1 MTDHFE
7 NKPFVKAQDA
17 LPKTYDPVGTES
29 RWQRIWQ
36 ESGAF
41 HPDVND
47 QGEPFS
53 IVIPPPNVTG
63 SLHMGHAFNTALI
76 DTIVRFQR
84 LQGKNVLCLPGTD
97 HASIAVQTILE
108 KQLKEEGLT
117 REQLGREAFL
127 KRAWAWKSESGGRIV
142 DQLRRLGYSVDWQRE
157 RFTLD
162 PGLSQA
168 VSEAFIRLHK
178 KGLIYR
184 GEYLVNWCPASGSA
198 VSDLEVEMKEVDGY
212 LWYFQY
218 PISDSSL
225 AGQTSHLEVATTR
238 PETMLGDV
246 AVAVNPSDERYK
258 HLVGQKLIVPFVE
271 REIPVIADEHV
282 DKNFGTGCVKVT
294 PAHDPNDFAIGQRH
308 DLPQITVMNK
318 DGTMNDMAGP
328 FKGLDRFDARKAVIE
343 GLKKK
348 KLLTR
353 IDTYR
358 HSVPYSDRGKV
369 PVEPLLSTQWFV
381 RMEPMAD
388 RCRAHLSKGEPHFI
402 PARWE
407 KVYRD
412 WLSGIRDWCISRQL
426 WWGHRIP
433 AWFDKEENVYVGKT
447 EDEVRK
453 KYDLKDIELHQ
464 DEDVLDTWFS
474 SALWTFSTLG
484 WPKQDNLLSRY
495 HPTSV
500 LVTGFDIIFF
510 WVARMI
516 MMTTHFISEVPFKKI
531 LIHGLIKDSEG
542 IKMSKSKGN
551 TLDPL
556 DIIDGINLSDL
567 SAKRTEGLMQ
577 PQMKERI
584 KKQTKKDFPEGINA
598 YGTDALRLTF
608 CSLATGGRDINFD
621 MKRVEGYRNFCN
633 KLWNASRFIE
643 MQIES
648 YGVSE
653 ELNEDLTEKWINY
666 KFNLTVKK
674 VNDAFD
680 SFRFDLATK
689 AIYEFIWYEFCD
701 WYIELSK
708 IKLSKESEDNSKIVK
723 SMVNLLEE
731 TLRLA
736 HPIMPFI
743 TEEIW
748 MQFKPFHQNLEE
760 SIMIAKAPK
769 HKKNLSD
776 EEYQAIEW
784 LKEIVSGIRNIRG
797 EMLIKPSVMIKAFY
811 EGGNKTDKKRSAD
824 LTSLIKEIAGLE
836 SLEWMKEGE
845 ELPPSAVVVLE
856 NLKILIPLEGLIDP
870 KEESQR
876 LRKKIDKASKEHK
889 MLSSKLENKKFTDNA
904 PKELVQEQQERFEL
918 ISKELSNL
926 NDQLKEI
933 SRLL

>member
-1 MTDHFE
+1 MKKNYE
-7 NKPFVKAQDA
+7 
-17 LPKTYDPVGTES
+17 PKSIEKKIYDNWES
-29 RWQRIWQ
+29 
-36 ESGAF
+36 SGFFTAV
-41 HPDVND
+41 PDEKK
-47 QGEPFS
+47 EPFC
-53 IVIPPPNVTG
+53 IMIPPPNVTG
-63 SLHMGHAFNTALI
+63 TLHMGHGFQNTLMDALI
-76 DTIVRFQR
+76 RYKRMSGFD
-84 LQGKNVLCLPGTD
+84 VLWQVGVD
-97 HASIAVQTILE
+97 HAGIATQMVVERQLESEGQTKESIGRDAFE
-108 KQLKEEGLT
+108 KRVWEWKE
-117 REQLGREAFL
+117 
-127 KRAWAWKSESGGRIV
+127 KSGGTITQ
-142 DQLRRLGYSVDWQRE
+142 QLRRLGASVDWSR
-157 RFTLD
+157 
-162 PGLSQA
+162 
-168 VSEAFIRLHK
+168 EAFTMSEDLSLAVKEVFISLFDE
-178 KGLIYR
+178 GLIYR
-184 GEYLVNWCPASGSA
+184 GERLVNWDVVLQTAL
-198 VSDLEVEMKEVDGY
+198 SDLEVTSEEETGS
-212 LWYFQY
+212 LWYFDY
-218 PISDSSL
+218 PVENGSSI
-225 AGQTSHLEVATTR
+225 TVATTR
-238 PETMLGDV
+238 PETMLGDS
-246 AVAVNPSDERYK
+246 AVAVNPEDERFK
-258 HLVGQKLIVPFVE
+258 ELIGQFVIMPITE
-271 REIPVIADEHV
+271 RKIPIIEDSYV
-282 DKNFGTGCVKVT
+282 DSDFGTGCVKIT
-294 PAHDPNDFAIGQRH
+294 PAHDFNDFEIGKRH
-308 DLPQITVMNK
+308 GLEVINILNL
-318 DGTMNDMAGP
+318 DGTLNEFVP
-328 FKGLDRFDARKAVIE
+328 KKYRGLTTTEARKEVLNE
-343 GLKKK
+343 MESLGHLNK
-348 KLLTR
+348 
-353 IDTYR
+353 
-358 HSVPYSDRGKV
+358 
-369 PVEPLLSTQWFV
+369 VEPHKIQIPKSQRSDSVLEPLITNQWFV
-381 RMEPMAD
+381 DVKKM
-388 RCRAHLSKGEPHFI
+388 SKEAIRVVHENETGFI
-402 PARWE
+402 PKNWE
-407 KVYRD
+407 NTYFD
-412 WLSGIRDWCISRQL
+412 WMNKIQDWCISRQL

-484 WPKQDNLLSRY
+484 WPKEDNLLSRY

-584 KKQTKKDFPEGINA
+584 EKQTKKDFPEGISA

-653 ELNEDLTEKWINY
+653 ESDEGLIEKWINY
-666 KFNLTVKK
+666 RFNLTAKK
-674 VNDAFD
+674 VNDAFEN
-680 SFRFDLATK
+680 FRFDLATK

-708 IKLSKESEDNSKIVK
+708 IKLSNEGEENSKIVK
-723 SMVNLLEE
+723 SMVTILEE

-748 MQFKPFHQNLEE
+748 MHFKPYHQNSEK
-760 SIMIAKAPK
+760 SIMIAETPK
-769 HKKNLSD
+769 HKENLSD
-776 EEYQAIEW
+776 DEYQSIEW

-797 EMLIKPSVMIKAFY
+797 EMLIKPSMTIKAFY
-811 EGGNKTDKKRSAD
+811 EGGDKIDRNRSKD
-824 LTSLIKEIAGLE
+824 LTNLIKVIAGLE
-836 SLEWMKEGE
+836 SLEWIGE
-845 ELPPSAVVVLE
+845 KNLPPSAVVVVE

-876 LRKKIDKASKEHK
+876 LTKKIDKVSKEHK
-889 MLSSKLENKKFTDNA
+889 MLSSKLNNKKFTDNA
-904 PKELVQEQQERFEL
+904 PKELVQEQQERFEI
-918 ISKELSNL
+918 ISKELNNL
-926 NDQLKEI
+926 NYQLKEI
-933 SRLL
+933 GRLL

>member
-1 MTDHFE
+1 MKKNYE
-7 NKPFVKAQDA
+7 
-17 LPKTYDPVGTES
+17 PKGIEKKIYDNWES
-29 RWQRIWQ
+29 
-36 ESGAF
+36 SGFFTAM
-41 HPDVND
+41 PDEKK
-47 QGEPFS
+47 EPFC
-53 IVIPPPNVTG
+53 IMIPPPNVTG
-63 SLHMGHAFNTALI
+63 TLHMGHGFQNTLMDALI
-76 DTIVRFQR
+76 RYKRMSGFD
-84 LQGKNVLCLPGTD
+84 VLWQVGVD
-97 HASIAVQTILE
+97 HAGIATQMVVERQLESEGQTKESIGRDAFE
-108 KQLKEEGLT
+108 KRVWEWKE
-117 REQLGREAFL
+117 
-127 KRAWAWKSESGGRIV
+127 KSGGTITQ
-142 DQLRRLGYSVDWQRE
+142 QLRRLGASVDWSR
-157 RFTLD
+157 
-162 PGLSQA
+162 
-168 VSEAFIRLHK
+168 EAFTMSEDLSLAVKEVFISLFDE
-178 KGLIYR
+178 GLIYR
-184 GEYLVNWCPASGSA
+184 GERLVNWDVVLQTAL
-198 VSDLEVEMKEVDGY
+198 SDLEVTSEEETGS
-212 LWYFQY
+212 LWYFDY
-218 PISDSSL
+218 PVENGSSI
-225 AGQTSHLEVATTR
+225 TVATTR
-238 PETMLGDV
+238 PETMLGDS
-246 AVAVNPSDERYK
+246 AVAVNPEDERFK
-258 HLVGQKLIVPFVE
+258 ELIGQFVIMPITE
-271 REIPVIADEHV
+271 RKIPIIEDSYV
-282 DKNFGTGCVKVT
+282 DSDFGTGCVKIT
-294 PAHDPNDFAIGQRH
+294 PAHDFNDFEIGKRH
-308 DLPQITVMNK
+308 DLEVINILNL
-318 DGTMNDMAGP
+318 DGTLNEFVP
-328 FKGLDRFDARKAVIE
+328 KKYRGLTTTEARKEVLNEMESLGHLNKVEQHKIQIP
-343 GLKKK
+343 KSQ
-348 KLLTR
+348 R
-353 IDTYR
+353 
-358 HSVPYSDRGKV
+358 SDSIL
-369 PVEPLLSTQWFV
+369 EPLITNQWFV
-381 RMEPMAD
+381 DVKKMSEEAIRVVQEN
-388 RCRAHLSKGEPHFI
+388 ETEFI
-402 PARWE
+402 PKNWE
-407 KVYRD
+407 NTYFD
-412 WLSGIRDWCISRQL
+412 WMNKIQDWCISRQL

-484 WPKQDNLLSRY
+484 WPKKENLLSRY

-516 MMTTHFISEVPFKKI
+516 MMTTHFISEVPFRKI

-567 SAKRTEGLMQ
+567 STKRTEGLMQ

-708 IKLSKESEDNSKIVK
+708 IKLSKESEDNSQIVK

-760 SIMIAKAPK
+760 SIMIAEAPK

-811 EGGNKTDKKRSAD
+811 EGGNKTDKRRSAD
-824 LTSLIKEIAGLE
+824 LTGLIKEIAGLE

>member
-1 MTDHFE
+1 MKKNYE
-7 NKPFVKAQDA
+7 
-17 LPKTYDPVGTES
+17 PKGIEKKIYDNWES
-29 RWQRIWQ
+29 
-36 ESGAF
+36 SGFFTAV
-41 HPDVND
+41 PDEKK
-47 QGEPFS
+47 EPFC
-53 IVIPPPNVTG
+53 IMIPPPNVTG
-63 SLHMGHAFNTALI
+63 TLHMGHGFQNTLMDALI
-76 DTIVRFQR
+76 RYKRMSGFD
-84 LQGKNVLCLPGTD
+84 VLWQVGVD
-97 HASIAVQTILE
+97 HAGIATQMVVERQLESEGQTKESIGRDAFE
-108 KQLKEEGLT
+108 KRVWEWKE
-117 REQLGREAFL
+117 
-127 KRAWAWKSESGGRIV
+127 KSGGTITQ
-142 DQLRRLGYSVDWQRE
+142 QLRRLGASVDWSR
-157 RFTLD
+157 
-162 PGLSQA
+162 
-168 VSEAFIRLHK
+168 EAFTMSEDLSLAVKEVFISLFDE
-178 KGLIYR
+178 GLIYR
-184 GEYLVNWCPASGSA
+184 GERLVNWDVVLQTAL
-198 VSDLEVEMKEVDGY
+198 SDLEVTSEEETGS
-212 LWYFQY
+212 LWYFDY
-218 PISDSSL
+218 PVENGSSI
-225 AGQTSHLEVATTR
+225 TVATTR
-238 PETMLGDV
+238 PETMLGDS
-246 AVAVNPSDERYK
+246 AVAVNPEDERFK
-258 HLVGQKLIVPFVE
+258 ELIGQFVIMPITE
-271 REIPVIADEHV
+271 RKIPIIEDSYV
-282 DKNFGTGCVKVT
+282 DSDFGTGCVKIT
-294 PAHDPNDFAIGQRH
+294 PAHDFNDFEIGKRH
-308 DLPQITVMNK
+308 GLEVINILNL
-318 DGTMNDMAGP
+318 DGTLNEFVP
-328 FKGLDRFDARKAVIE
+328 KKYRGLTTTEARKEVLNE
-343 GLKKK
+343 MESLGHLNK
-348 KLLTR
+348 
-353 IDTYR
+353 
-358 HSVPYSDRGKV
+358 
-369 PVEPLLSTQWFV
+369 VEPHKIQIPKSQRSDSVLEPLITNQWFV
-381 RMEPMAD
+381 DVKKM
-388 RCRAHLSKGEPHFI
+388 SKEAIRVVHENETGFI
-402 PARWE
+402 PKNWE
-407 KVYRD
+407 NTYFD
-412 WLSGIRDWCISRQL
+412 WMNKIQDWCISRQL

-484 WPKQDNLLSRY
+484 WPKEDNLLSRY

-584 KKQTKKDFPEGINA
+584 EKQTKKDFPEGISA

-653 ELNEDLTEKWINY
+653 ESDEGLIEKWINY
-666 KFNLTVKK
+666 RFNLTAKK
-674 VNDAFD
+674 VNDAFEN
-680 SFRFDLATK
+680 FRFDLATK

-708 IKLSKESEDNSKIVK
+708 IKLSNEGEENSKIVK
-723 SMVNLLEE
+723 SMVTILEE

-748 MQFKPFHQNLEE
+748 MHFKPYHQNSEK
-760 SIMIAKAPK
+760 SIMIAETPK
-769 HKKNLSD
+769 HKENLSD
-776 EEYQAIEW
+776 DEYQSIEW

-797 EMLIKPSVMIKAFY
+797 EMLIKPSMTIKAFY
-811 EGGNKTDKKRSAD
+811 EGGDKIDRNRSND
-824 LTSLIKEIAGLE
+824 LTNLIKEIAGLE
-836 SLEWMKEGE
+836 SLEWIGE
-845 ELPPSAVVVLE
+845 KNLPPSAVVVVE

-876 LRKKIDKASKEHK
+876 LTKKIDKVSKEHK
-889 MLSSKLENKKFTDNA
+889 MLSSKLNNKKFTDNA
-904 PKELVQEQQERFEL
+904 PKELVQEQQERFEI
-918 ISKELSNL
+918 ISKELNNL

-933 SRLL
+933 GRLL